1 MPKNYTLQMTQSW
14 EAKPRVLLD
23 AMGVFHWLTL
33 NKNTYMK
40 FFNVYLWEREWWS
53 ARERESDGERER
65 EQAWTT
71 DGQKAKQLKKGC
83 IYMQRNQPPCQY

>member
-40 FFNVYLWEREWWS
+40 FFLMCISEREWWS
-53 ARERESDGERER
+53 ERERER